1 MTTPDRTEDLLRLML
16 ERRAGAPPPGWL
28 LPGVAEQVRQTR
40 QGRHGPS
47 LPGLPAVGGLAV
59 SRWLRRP
66 LSCCSRSPRA
76 SWLRQDHRPR
86 SDPDVPGGRRRAL
99 ADGRGDRHSA
109 SDAGTHEGTTGGD
122 SGTRRPRGRQHR
134 GRHDSRRRPASSIQA
149 GSRRGLREA
158 HTAAQEGQPD
168 ARRRRPGRR
177 RHYDWYEVQAANGPV
192 RLGGRRKGQRGLDR
206 AHRARV
212 PDYLDESALWT
223 VDPIDFLV
231 CYGDTPVDVRAL
243 HAEPMGGDTGTP
255 EPRCRYAD
263 VPVPCKVTP
272 QWLFEPLSVGPVA
285 NDQRGPDAR
294 ARPAVRNQLNE
305 MPAVAFMTLT
315 MAMDNAQAGECRV
328 VDSDSRDLIPRDEA
342 VTRCRM
348 RFVITDVTWDPEM
361 VLPLDDDVARVLPA
375 ALPVYSSPG
384 GDKFERGLVAG
395 DQVLV
400 VDDPDRTEGAIHWL
414 TVIPRSGMGWP
425 AGWVPFLIDGRPTLE
440 RVNVG
445 CPAPDDWHAIDELDV
460 AARMA
465 CFGSGQKLTYTV
477 KVLSQ
482 PAGTEPRSVQHV
494 LRADAGVC
502 PLRREA

>member
-1 MTTPDRTEDLLRLML
+1 MAAGKGNEDWI
-16 ERRAGAPPPGWL
+16 EP
-28 LPGVAEQVRQTR
+28 AEPECT
-40 QGRHGPS
+40 
-47 LPGLPAVGGLAV
+47 GL
-59 SRWLRRP
+59 
-66 LSCCSRSPRA
+66 
-76 SWLRQDHRPR
+76 
-86 SDPDVPGGRRRAL
+86 
-99 ADGRGDRHSA
+99 
-109 SDAGTHEGTTGGD
+109 
-122 SGTRRPRGRQHR
+122 
-134 GRHDSRRRPASSIQA
+134 
-149 GSRRGLREA
+149 
-158 HTAAQEGQPD
+158 
-168 ARRRRPGRR
+168 
-177 RHYDWYEVQAANGPV
+177 
-192 RLGGRRKGQRGLDR
+192 
-206 AHRARV
+206 
-212 PDYLDESALWT
+212 LDESALWT

-395 DQVLV
+395 DEVLV

-482 PAGTEPRSVQHV
+482 PAGTNRGACSTYYALTQASVPCVAKPKWLTSPTGLFMIGAEGVEGAEFWVDPRKVDPSSVPVIPTEMRLTGSFSH
-494 LRADAGVC
+494 RDAWKCEVRDPVSGKALVWDLSAQAFC
-502 PLRREA
+502 RSHFVVTRIQPAP